1 MQDEFPLTT
10 QHILERMR
18 RQYGDREVV
27 TRTADGTRRAR
38 YAEVA
43 ARADRLCG
51 VLERLGVQRGDRVGT
66 LMWNTQEHLE
76 MYLGVPSMGAVL
88 HTLNLRLS
96 EDQLVY
102 VINHARDRVIV
113 VEDSLVPTLEPVLE
127 RLETVEHIVV
137 VADATALPDAL
148 HYEDL
153 LAREQPGYEY
163 PRLDDREAAAL
174 CYTSGTTGDPKG
186 VLYSH
191 RSIVL
196 HATGQCMA
204 DNMAMSSRDRA
215 MPVVP
220 MFHVNAWGI
229 PYSACLT
236 GADLVMPGRFVRA
249 EALAR
254 LIEQERVTV
263 SGAVPTVWS
272 DLLRYADEHDPDLS
286 SVRMLACGGAKVP
299 LSLMRDFEER
309 HGVFVVQVWGMT
321 ETSPLTSVALPPPDV
336 DGEDAWRYR
345 DRTGRV
351 LPLVESRIVDGDGRE
366 LPWDGVATGEIQL
379 RGPWIASAYYEC
391 ADGDA
396 RFDGGWL
403 RTGDIASID
412 ERGYIQITDRAKDII
427 KSGGEWISSIE
438 MEAQLASHPC
448 VLEVAVIAKPD
459 DRFTERPLPCVV
471 LEAGASV
478 GPEELRAYLV
488 ERVPRWWIPAEFAF
502 IDEVPK
508 TSTGK
513 FDKKLLRARLESG
526 SLTMGTSVAPAGRA
540 IVSER
545 SAPAVAVEGH
555 RGVELLVARG
565 R

>member
-1 MQDEFPLTT
+1 
-10 QHILERMR
+10 
-18 RQYGDREVV
+18 
-27 TRTADGTRRAR
+27 
-38 YAEVA
+38 
-43 ARADRLCG
+43 
-51 VLERLGVQRGDRVGT
+51 
-66 LMWNTQEHLE
+66 
-76 MYLGVPSMGAVL
+76 
-88 HTLNLRLS
+88 
-96 EDQLVY
+96 
-102 VINHARDRVIV
+102 
-113 VEDSLVPTLEPVLE
+113 
-127 RLETVEHIVV
+127 
-137 VADATALPDAL
+137 
-148 HYEDL
+148 
-153 LAREQPGYEY
+153 
-163 PRLDDREAAAL
+163 
-174 CYTSGTTGDPKG
+174 
-186 VLYSH
+186 
-191 RSIVL
+191 
-196 HATGQCMA
+196 
-204 DNMAMSSRDRA
+204 
-215 MPVVP
+215 
-220 MFHVNAWGI
+220 
-229 PYSACLT
+229 
-236 GADLVMPGRFVRA
+236 
-249 EALAR
+249 
-254 LIEQERVTV
+254 
-263 SGAVPTVWS
+263 
-272 DLLRYADEHDPDLS
+272 
-286 SVRMLACGGAKVP
+286 MLACGGAKVP

-471 LEAGASV
+471 LEAGTSV

-526 SLTMGTSVAPAGRA
+526 SLTMGTSAAPVGRA

-545 SAPAVAVEGH
+545 SAPAVAADRD